1 MSSKPKMNTSD
12 PVTNNLDKRK
22 YLIIKPSPKVYIT
35 VKVIEEIL
43 LFIFMKKM
51 MIMIMIKN
59 LILR

>member
-22 YLIIKPSPKVYIT
+22 YLIIKPSPKVFIT
-35 VKVIEEIL
+35 VEVIL
-43 LFIFMKKM
+43 RNFTFYFMKMM